1 MQHERQLC
9 AQGALEITQKGNS
22 HMQNI
27 FYMTQEG
34 LSSVNVTSL
43 TLFNAV
49 HYTDQQIHNIYVN
62 NILSPPTCFNASAS
76 SSGSLNLVLC

>member
-9 AQGALEITQKGNS
+9 AQDTLEITQKRNS

-27 FYMTQEG
+27 LYMTQEG
-34 LSSVNVTSL
+34 LSSVNVTSV

-49 HYTDQQIHNIYVN
+49 HYPDQQIHNIYVN
-62 NILSPPTCFNASAS
+62 DTLCPPTCFSASAS
-76 SSGSLNLVLC
+76 SSGSLN

>member
-9 AQGALEITQKGNS
+9 VQDTLEITQKGNS

-27 FYMTQEG
+27 LYMTQEG

-43 TLFNAV
+43 TLYNAV
-49 HYTDQQIHNIYVN
+49 RSTDQQMHNICVN
-62 NILSPPTCFNASAS
+62 NILSTRTCFTASAS
-76 SSGSLNLVLC
+76 SSGSLNFLLG